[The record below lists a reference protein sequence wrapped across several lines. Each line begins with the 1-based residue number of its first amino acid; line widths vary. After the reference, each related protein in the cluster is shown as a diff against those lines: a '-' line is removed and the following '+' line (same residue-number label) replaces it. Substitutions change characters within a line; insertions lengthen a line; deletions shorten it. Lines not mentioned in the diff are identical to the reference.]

1 MSTIVY
7 MYSFKLPC
15 RKTADAKTS
24 ENDKKRGR
32 RSSIKDLVTT
42 DSYPSISVNINQ
54 YIQFANEKYIEC
66 SADAA
71 RSEKRPSSSSRGSF
85 RTRNKFM
92 IARNMFCRL
101 VKHEKSLT
109 STEVSKIVSIVWKN
123 SSELLQE
130 YFEYLSTLETYWY
143 DHLMSSYGH
152 ASRRR
157 STSPCSG
164 TSALS
169 APYQSLCASSYTRR
183 ATKKPKNISPKSTSK
198 FRVHK
203 NIKVERKPTIYTPP
217 ALAKYHDNFFF
228 NDSLITSTFGIVTED
243 IFFNS

>member
-109 STEVSKIVSIVWKN
+109 STEVSKIVSIV
-123 SSELLQE
+123 SIFFQLQR
-130 YFEYLSTLETYWY
+130 FVGPL
-143 DHLMSSYGH
+143 
-152 ASRRR
+152 AP
-157 STSPCSG
+157 SPC
-164 TSALS
+164 
-169 APYQSLCASSYTRR
+169 
-183 ATKKPKNISPKSTSK
+183 
-198 FRVHK
+198 
-203 NIKVERKPTIYTPP
+203 
-217 ALAKYHDNFFF
+217 
-228 NDSLITSTFGIVTED
+228 
-243 IFFNS
+243 